1 MELVLAANAYIGL
14 ATIMN
19 GCAIDPEPGMSQ
31 ETVLRLAG
39 GTLGTSA
46 WGGVRNEPSFA
57 AVTSHRITVCASAG
71 DVLPG
76 RHASTPPCSR

>member
-19 GCAIDPEPGMSQ
+19 ACAIDPEPGMSQ

-39 GTLGTSA
+39 GTLGASA
-46 WGGVRNEPSFA
+46 WGGVRNEN
-57 AVTSHRITVCASAG
+57 
-71 DVLPG
+71 
-76 RHASTPPCSR
+76 